1 LVLIF
6 ERDAVI
12 AKNQKPPLT
21 PATVCDQMKD
31 TAALQ
36 KPQSGQLDV
45 SQHRTRPTKI
55 SVRES
60 AAIIEM

>member
-1 LVLIF
+1 
-6 ERDAVI
+6 
-12 AKNQKPPLT
+12 
-21 PATVCDQMKD
+21 MKD